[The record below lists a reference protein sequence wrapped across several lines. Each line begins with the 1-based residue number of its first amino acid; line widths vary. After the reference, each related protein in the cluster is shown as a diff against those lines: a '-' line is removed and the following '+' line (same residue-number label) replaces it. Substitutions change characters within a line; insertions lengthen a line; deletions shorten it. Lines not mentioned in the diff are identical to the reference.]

1 MTTYLILSHQPL
13 PHIAVHAARHPQAHY
28 YIHHDAQSPRLTGS
42 LTTLPNVHLISHRIR
57 INWGG
62 FTMIEATLALIQAA
76 LANPSTRHYHLI
88 SGDCAMLQSPQT
100 LAAQCQT
107 QPENTLWL
115 HSQPSPQLR
124 YRTRF
129 NAPHADTAWQRS
141 LPGKILTR
149 SLKIADRILPSRQIC
164 LAGSQWFSAN
174 RAALKLL
181 FDHSLGDNA
190 ALFEKKLV
198 PDEHFFQHIAH
209 QLSGSL
215 NHINDNRR
223 LIRFQDRANHPDT
236 LSLDDLWAAKKN
248 GAWFARK
255 VSAENQMRWLEY
267 EQDV

>member
-13 PHIAVHAARHPQAHY
+13 PHIAAHAARHPQAHY

-76 LANPSTRHYHLI
+76 LANP
-88 SGDCAMLQSPQT
+88 
-100 LAAQCQT
+100 
-107 QPENTLWL
+107 
-115 HSQPSPQLR
+115 
-124 YRTRF
+124 
-129 NAPHADTAWQRS
+129 
-141 LPGKILTR
+141 
-149 SLKIADRILPSRQIC
+149 
-164 LAGSQWFSAN
+164 
-174 RAALKLL
+174 
-181 FDHSLGDNA
+181 
-190 ALFEKKLV
+190 
-198 PDEHFFQHIAH
+198 
-209 QLSGSL
+209 
-215 NHINDNRR
+215 
-223 LIRFQDRANHPDT
+223 DT

>member
-1 MTTYLILSHQPL
+1 MTTYLILSHRPL
-13 PHIAVHAARHPQAHY
+13 PHIAIHAARHPQAHY
-28 YIHHDAQSPRLTGS
+28 YIHHDAKSPSLTGS

-57 INWGG
+57 VNWGG

-76 LANPSTRHYHLI
+76 LANSSTRHYHLI

-141 LPGKILTR
+141 LIGKLLTR

-174 RAALKLL
+174 RTALKLL

-190 ALFEKKLV
+190 TLFEKKLV

-209 QLSGSL
+209 QLAGSL
-215 NHINDNRR
+215 NHINANHRH
-223 LIRFQDRANHPDT
+223 IRFAQGANHPDT
-236 LSLDDLWAAKKN
+236 LSLDELWAAKKN

-255 VSAENQMRWLEY
+255 VSPENQTRWLQY